1 MIRNIDLNK
10 IIDFVRVVDLGNF
23 TRAAEAMNERKA
35 KLSRNLAILEK
46 ELGVQLVYRTT
57 RQFKLTD
64 IGQQF
69 YSESKKHLENLESTV
84 LKVQNK
90 DEAIQ
95 GKIKLTAP
103 DDLGR
108 LVITPL
114 IHEFSLQHPK
124 IDFEIH
130 YTNQVLDL
138 VKLGIDIA
146 FRAGRMKDS
155 TLVHKKAGLIELI
168 LVASPKYLEKM
179 KAPLAIEELHNHQ
192 VIGLVSGISGEKL
205 QWNLTSKSG
214 SKNLTLKPHIL
225 VNSFV
230 SVLEFTELGQGI
242 AFIPKFVAEDS
253 LKSGKIT
260 QILKTWT
267 SEGGPIQITL
277 PSQKNM
283 PRNIRVFFDYSVKRL
298 NEIL

>member
-35 KLSRNLAILEK
+35 KLSRNLAILER

-69 YSESKKHLENLESTV
+69 YSESKKHLENLESSV
-84 LKVQNK
+84 LKIQNK
-90 DEAIQ
+90 DQAIQ
-95 GKIKLTAP
+95 GKIKVTAP

-108 LVITPL
+108 LIITPL
-114 IHEFSLQHPK
+114 IYEFCLQHPK

-130 YTNQVLDL
+130 YTNQVLDI
-138 VKLGIDIA
+138 VKFGIDMA
-146 FRAGRMKDS
+146 FRVGRMKDS
-155 TLVHKKAGLIELI
+155 TLLHKKAGHIELI

-179 KAPLAIEELHNHQ
+179 KNPLLIEDLHHHQ
-192 VIGLVSGISGEKL
+192 ILGLAGDDRLRWS
-205 QWNLTSKSG
+205 LTSKSG
-214 SKNLTLKPHIL
+214 SKTMTLKPHIL
-225 VNSFV
+225 ANSFLA
-230 SVLEFTELGQGI
+230 VLEFAILGQGI
-242 AFIPKFVAEDS
+242 AFIPRFVANES
-253 LKSGKIT
+253 LKSGQLT

-267 SEGGPIQITL
+267 SEGGPVQVTL
-277 PSQKNM
+277 PNQKNI
-283 PRNIRVFFDYSVKRL
+283 PRNIRLFFDYSAKRL
-298 NEIL
+298 SEIL

>member
-69 YSESKKHLENLESTV
+69 YSESKKHLENLESSV
-84 LKVQNK
+84 LKIQNK
-90 DEAIQ
+90 DQAIQ
-95 GKIKLTAP
+95 GKIKITAP

-108 LVITPL
+108 LIITPL
-114 IHEFSLQHPK
+114 IHEFCLQHPK
-124 IDFEIH
+124 IDFEIY
-130 YTNQVLDL
+130 YTNQVLDI
-138 VKLGIDIA
+138 VKFGIDVA
-146 FRAGRMKDS
+146 FRVGRMKDS
-155 TLVHKKAGLIELI
+155 TLLHKKAGYIELI

-179 KAPLAIEELHNHQ
+179 KAPLAIEELHQHQ
-192 VIGLVSGISGEKL
+192 IIGLVGGDRL
-205 QWNLTSKSG
+205 QWRLTSKSG
-214 SKNLTLKPHIL
+214 TKTMTLKPHIL
-225 VNSFV
+225 ANSFLA
-230 SVLEFTELGQGI
+230 VLEFAILGQGI
-242 AFIPKFVAEDS
+242 AFIPRFVADDS
-253 LKSGKIT
+253 LKSGQLT

-267 SEGGPIQITL
+267 SEGGPVQITL
-277 PSQKNM
+277 PNQKNI
-283 PRNIRVFFDYSVKRL
+283 PRNIRLFFDYSAKRL

>member
-1 MIRNIDLNK
+1 MPMIRDIDLNK

-23 TRAAEAMNERKA
+23 TKAAEALNERKA

-69 YSESKKHLENLESTV
+69 YLESKKNLENLESSV

-90 DEAIQ
+90 DEAIH

-114 IHEFSLQHPK
+114 IHEFCLQHPK

-130 YTNQVLDL
+130 YTNQVLDI
-138 VKLGIDIA
+138 VRLGIDVA
-146 FRAGRMKDS
+146 FRVGKMKDS
-155 TLVHKKAGLIELI
+155 SLLHKKAGHIDLI

-179 KAPLAIEELHNHQ
+179 KAPLAIEELHNHPI
-192 VIGLVSGISGEKL
+192 IGLVGSEKF
-205 QWNLTSKSG
+205 QWELTSKIG
-214 SKNLTLKPHIL
+214 TKTMVFKPHIRT
-225 VNSFV
+225 NSYV
-230 SVLEFTELGQGI
+230 TVMEFAMLGQGI
-242 AFIPKFVAEDS
+242 AFIPRFVASEAIKNEE
-253 LKSGKIT
+253 LIHL
-260 QILKTWT
+260 LKTWG
-267 SEGGPIQITL
+267 SEGGPVQVTL
-277 PSQKNM
+277 PSQKNI
-283 PRNIRVFFDYSVKRL
+283 PKNIRAFFDFSVKKL

>member
-1 MIRNIDLNK
+1 MIRSIDLNK

-69 YSESKKHLENLESTV
+69 YLESKRNLENLESSV

-90 DEAIQ
+90 DQAIQ
-95 GKIKLTAP
+95 GRIKITAP

-114 IHEFSLQHPK
+114 IHEFCLQHPK

-130 YTNQVLDL
+130 YTNQVLDI
-138 VKLGIDIA
+138 VKFGIDIA
-146 FRAGRMKDS
+146 FRVGRMKDS
-155 TLVHKKAGLIELI
+155 TLLHKKAGYIELI
-168 LVASPKYLEKM
+168 LVAAPKYLEKM
-179 KAPLAIEELHNHQ
+179 KAPLTIEELHQHQ
-192 VIGLVSGISGEKL
+192 IIGLTSGEKL
-205 QWNLTSKSG
+205 QWNLTSKSA
-214 SKNLTLKPHIL
+214 SKRLTLKPHIIA
-225 VNSFV
+225 NSFLA
-230 SVLEFTELGQGI
+230 VLEFVILGQGI
-242 AFIPKFVAEDS
+242 AFIPRFVADEF
-253 LKSGKIT
+253 LKSGQLT
-260 QILKTWT
+260 QILKTWN
-267 SEGGPIQITL
+267 SEGGPVQITL
-277 PSQKNM
+277 PHQKNI
-283 PRNIRVFFDYSVKRL
+283 PRNIRLFFDYSAKRL

>member
-69 YSESKKHLENLESTV
+69 YSEAKKHLENLETSV

-108 LVITPL
+108 LVITPM
-114 IHEFSLQHPK
+114 IYEFCLQHPK

-130 YTNQVLDL
+130 YTNQVLDI
-138 VKLGIDIA
+138 VKFGIDIA
-146 FRAGRMKDS
+146 FRVGFMKDS
-155 TLVHKKAGLIELI
+155 TLIHKKAGHIELI

-192 VIGLVSGISGEKL
+192 IIGLAGGDKL

-214 SKNLTLKPHIL
+214 SKKMTLKPHIL
-225 VNSFV
+225 INSFLAI
-230 SVLEFTELGQGI
+230 LEFTILGQGI
-242 AFIPKFVAEDS
+242 AFIPRFVADEA
-253 LKSGKIT
+253 LKTGQLT
-260 QILKTWT
+260 HLLKTWS
-267 SEGGPIQITL
+267 SEGGPVHVTL
-277 PSQKNM
+277 PSQKNI
-283 PRNIRVFFDYSVKRL
+283 PRNIRVFFDYSTKRL